1 MTYIEEIITY
11 SFCAFS
17 YDILFINID
26 ITMKHPKD
34 PLNYMVLPA
43 TVLSC
48 YLATSMTLDVLG
60 IYKKNEPSQ

>member
-1 MTYIEEIITY
+1 MIYIEEAVIY
-11 SFCAFS
+11 YAFAIS
-17 YDILFINID
+17 YGSLFLNID
-26 ITMKHPKD
+26 VIMKHTKV

-60 IYKKNEPSQ
+60 ICKKEPSQ